1 MNFKKLL
8 PGALVAAGLVTACG
22 GEVQETGAE
31 QGDPRVIESGLTTYY
46 TTALGET
53 VPCVTGSASHQ
64 NAAPYTLSGCTLA
77 ENFTHTYR
85 DDGDSTTP
93 PFTVQFVAGKYLNV
107 PGTGLIG
114 AGYINGDQSLY
125 VGAVNGSVLLDS
137 GSTVGFRTN
146 SLATGMVY
154 TGSLAAD
161 TCLWKN
167 STTKVICAGV
177 NYSIQFTSGGYVYG
191 CTVLGPC

>member
-31 QGDPRVIESGLTTYY
+31 QGDPRIIESGLTTYY
-46 TTALGET
+46 TTALGES
-53 VPCVTGSASHQ
+53 VPCVSGSASLL
-64 NAAPYTLSGCTLA
+64 NAAPYPLSGCTLA
-77 ENFTHTYR
+77 ENFTHEYR
-85 DDGDSTTP
+85 TGY
-93 PFTVQFVAGKYLNV
+93 TVQFVAGRYLNV
-107 PGTGLIG
+107 PGSGLMG

-125 VGAVNGSVLLDS
+125 VGAVNGSVLFDS
-137 GSTVGFRTN
+137 GSTVGFRTG
-146 SLATGMVY
+146 SLATGAAY
-154 TGSLAAD
+154 SGSLAAD
-161 TCLWKN
+161 TCLWWN

-177 NYSIQFTSGGYVYG
+177 DYSIQFTSSGYVYG